1 MTDKKKGFTGMQ
13 PKLSL
18 LSEDLIP
25 RILDEAY
32 QLMLKPGIKVQNA
45 EARQL
50 LAEAGAQVDEETF
63 VVRIPEQIVKK
74 ALSTVP
80 QKFHLYDYDGNP
92 RVEYGGET
100 VQYDPGSSGV
110 TILDP
115 DTFEHKTTETQ
126 DLIKLIKVAEQI
138 PQYDAQSTAVVCD
151 DVPKDIHDLYRLYLV
166 MLYSKKPIVTGAFS
180 NNTVHHMINMLS
192 IFAGGQ
198 DKLREKPRAIFDVC
212 PSPPLIW
219 SNFGAGQL
227 IALARTGIPAE
238 IVSMPLAGAAA
249 PVTLLGAVTQHA
261 AECLS
266 GITIHQLAQP
276 GSPIVWGGAPSIFDM
291 RKGGTPMG
299 SMETAM
305 IDSSYAQVGKSLGLP
320 THAYLG
326 ATESKVLDM
335 QAGLE
340 SGMGA
345 LVGAL
350 SGINMI
356 SGSGMLDSLLC
367 QSPEKLVIDA
377 EGIAMAKRML
387 GGMIVHTETLA
398 TGFYDKDIDFK
409 GGDFLKQKITMQL
422 FRKEQHIPG
431 SVIDRDSIRGWKE
444 SGGLDT
450 FGRAKVRVK
459 ELLASYTKPELDPA
473 KVSELHA
480 FVLDL
485 AQKAGMETLPELD
498 LTPVAAG

>member
-1 MTDKKKGFTGMQ
+1 MR
-13 PKLSL
+13 PKLTL
-18 LSEDLIP
+18 LSDDLIP
-25 RILDEAY
+25 RIIEEAY
-32 QLMLKPGIKVQNA
+32 QLLLKPGIKVMNA

-50 LAEAGAQVDEETF
+50 LAAAGAEVDEETF
-63 VVRIPEQIVKK
+63 VVKIPAHIVQA
-74 ALSTVP
+74 ALSSVP

-92 RVEYGGET
+92 TVEYGGDT
-100 VQYDPGSSGV
+100 VQFDPGSSGV
-110 TILDP
+110 AILDP
-115 DTFEHKTTETQ
+115 DTFEHKTTETP
-126 DLIKLIKVAEQI
+126 DLIKLIKVAEQL
-138 PQYDAQSTAVVCD
+138 PQYDAQSTMVVCD
-151 DVPKDIHDLYRLYLV
+151 DVPKELQDLYRLYLV
-166 MLYSKKPIVTGAFS
+166 MLYSKKPIVTGAFT
-180 NNTVHHMINMLS
+180 NKTVHHMIEMLA
-192 IFAGGQ
+192 IFAGGREA
-198 DKLREKPRAIFDVC
+198 LREKPRAVFDVC

-219 SNFGAGQL
+219 SNFGAGNL
-227 IALARTGIPAE
+227 IALARAGVPAE

-276 GSPIVWGGAPSIFDM
+276 GAPIVWGGAPAIFDM

-299 SMETAM
+299 AVETAM

-326 ATESKVLDM
+326 ATESKILDM

-345 LVGAL
+345 LIGAL

-356 SGSGMLDSLLC
+356 SGAGMLDSLLC
-367 QSPEKLVIDA
+367 QSAEKLVIDA
-377 EGIAMAKRML
+377 EGIAMAKRMIA
-387 GGMIVHTETLA
+387 GMKIHTETLA
-398 TGFYDKDIDFK
+398 TGFYDSEINFK

-422 FRKEQHIPG
+422 FKKEQHLPS

-444 SGGLDT
+444 TGRLDT
-450 FGRAKVRVK
+450 LGRAKLRVK
-459 ELLASYTKPELDPA
+459 ELLASFTPPTLDPA
-473 KVSELHA
+473 KVERLHA

-485 AQKAGMETLPELD
+485 AHQAGMESLPPHELS
-498 LTPVAAG
+498 PQIA